1 MFDESY
7 IVKYTAQ
14 EVLEFIIV
22 WLIKNIQV
30 DVVFLK

>member
-14 EVLEFIIV
+14 EVLEYIIV
-22 WLIKNIQV
+22 WLIKIIQV